1 MESKTDGPRA
11 TAPEKPT
18 AREKAKAPIEAPD
31 SGTEDAS
38 QDQSLLLQDPQER
51 YNSAKESFDALMERD
66 FPDFAVDQYAA
77 EKAAA
82 EGVEVETLSS
92 KFLDGVRAVPS
103 RLDVTGDGKVGLDDA
118 AVVLGKTGEKVS
130 HKAKEAA
137 EKLAALGDREITDV
151 TADIGHR
158 AAALGDRV
166 ARAGDKVRHF
176 DYGGALGSA
185 AKKAK
190 RVARSVDGDT
200 FKHSGLTALKIGK
213 TASGVQGLQDRREA
227 KEIKTVSQ
235 EYVEA
240 AEALTEQR
248 RIELND
254 RIEEF
259 GALRLQALGDTLGR
273 FLIILEKLKQRNKE
287 KEYELLDGLGID
299 TKTLDAMG
307 ALDMTVS
314 ESLRVTATT
323 GALGVAA
330 VLGTPALVTGAVT
343 AFATASTG
351 TAISTLSGAAASN
364 AVLAWLGGGS
374 IAAGGGGMAAGSVV
388 LVGITAGATAGVALL
403 SAGLLTSTHYAR
415 KLTDAKTYQKD
426 VALGVANLENA
437 WLTMDT
443 VGDRVDELSDV
454 TEELRIRT
462 VAKLDQLEALVPTFD
477 AKNQEDATVFNQA
490 GRLVKTM
497 VELAQVP
504 LLGEQG
510 ELTEESMTM
519 TVRVKKVL
527 NTEV

>member
-11 TAPEKPT
+11 TAPEEPT
-18 AREKAKAPIEAPD
+18 AREKTKAPIEAAD
-31 SGTEDAS
+31 SGREDAP

-51 YNSAKESFDALMERD
+51 YNSAKESFDALMEHD

-103 RLDVTGDGKVGLDDA
+103 KLDVTGDGKVGLDDA
-118 AVVLGKTGEKVS
+118 AAFLGKAGEKVS
-130 HKAKEAA
+130 HKAKETA
-137 EKLAALGDREITDV
+137 EKLAALGEREITDV
-151 TADIGHR
+151 TADIGHK

-176 DYGGALGSA
+176 DYGGALGNA

-190 RVARSVDGDT
+190 RAAQSVDGDT
-200 FKHSGLTALKIGK
+200 FKRSGLTALKIGK
-213 TASGVQGLQDRREA
+213 TASGVQGFEDRREA
-227 KEIKTVSQ
+227 KEIKMVSQ

-259 GALRLQALGDTLGR
+259 GALRLQALSDTLGR

-314 ESLRVTATT
+314 ESLKVTATT

-330 VLGTPALVTGAVT
+330 VLGAPG
-343 AFATASTG
+343 
-351 TAISTLSGAAASN
+351 
-364 AVLAWLGGGS
+364 
-374 IAAGGGGMAAGSVV
+374 
-388 LVGITAGATAGVALL
+388 
-403 SAGLLTSTHYAR
+403 
-415 KLTDAKTYQKD
+415 
-426 VALGVANLENA
+426 
-437 WLTMDT
+437 
-443 VGDRVDELSDV
+443 
-454 TEELRIRT
+454 
-462 VAKLDQLEALVPTFD
+462 
-477 AKNQEDATVFNQA
+477 
-490 GRLVKTM
+490 
-497 VELAQVP
+497 
-504 LLGEQG
+504 
-510 ELTEESMTM
+510 
-519 TVRVKKVL
+519 
-527 NTEV
+527 

>member
-1 MESKTDGPRA
+1 M
-11 TAPEKPT
+11 
-18 AREKAKAPIEAPD
+18 
-31 SGTEDAS
+31 
-38 QDQSLLLQDPQER
+38 
-51 YNSAKESFDALMERD
+51 
-66 FPDFAVDQYAA
+66 
-77 EKAAA
+77 
-82 EGVEVETLSS
+82 
-92 KFLDGVRAVPS
+92 
-103 RLDVTGDGKVGLDDA
+103 
-118 AVVLGKTGEKVS
+118 
-130 HKAKEAA
+130 
-137 EKLAALGDREITDV
+137 
-151 TADIGHR
+151 
-158 AAALGDRV
+158 
-166 ARAGDKVRHF
+166 
-176 DYGGALGSA
+176 
-185 AKKAK
+185 
-190 RVARSVDGDT
+190 
-200 FKHSGLTALKIGK
+200 
-213 TASGVQGLQDRREA
+213 QDRREA
-227 KEIKTVSQ
+227 KEIKTISQ

-314 ESLRVTATT
+314 ESLKVTATT

-437 WLTMDT
+437 WLTMDA

-477 AKNQEDATVFNQA
+477 AKNQEDATVFNQV

-504 LLGEQG
+504 LLGDQG